1 MKQPD
6 IGLKVAELR
15 QEKGLTAV
23 LHLSSTIL
31 FVIVTLLSGCTRA
44 NEGDIEDLVDTAQAT
59 ETPTPTSAAVSSV
72 DGGSAVLH
80 YTYEIESEFLNVH
93 TDERFYLRIWV
104 DNESEALVTG
114 EGTGIQV
121 VELAGM
127 NKGVICWIT
136 IQQTALYEIRGVFMP
151 ETCSFEIN
159 VLATDQSTEVVS
171 DECGAG
177 IDPKLFFYP
186 PPPGPHVFT
195 EDLEPVVLNLDQG
208 VEARFE
214 LDDVQIPANTGCQW

>member
-1 MKQPD
+1 M
-6 IGLKVAELR
+6 
-15 QEKGLTAV
+15 
-23 LHLSSTIL
+23 
-31 FVIVTLLSGCTRA
+31 
-44 NEGDIEDLVDTAQAT
+44 
-59 ETPTPTSAAVSSV
+59 
-72 DGGSAVLH
+72 LH